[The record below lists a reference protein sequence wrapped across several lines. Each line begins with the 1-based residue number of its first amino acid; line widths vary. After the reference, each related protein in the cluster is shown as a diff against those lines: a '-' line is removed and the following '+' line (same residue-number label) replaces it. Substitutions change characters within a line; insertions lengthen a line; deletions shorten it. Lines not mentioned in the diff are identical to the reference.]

1 VLSKWKCCGFVS
13 FFFSTFIFFNFIL
26 LGLVNSRF
34 ELMVFPVNFEMVY
47 RDVLKKFH
55 INLMLEFFKN

>member
-1 VLSKWKCCGFVS
+1 MCFLSGNAVDLFP
-13 FFFSTFIFFNFIL
+13 FFKKKFIL

-47 RDVLKKFH
+47 RDVLKKNSH
-55 INLMLEFFKN
+55 

>member
-1 VLSKWKCCGFVS
+1 
-13 FFFSTFIFFNFIL
+13 
-26 LGLVNSRF
+26 
-34 ELMVFPVNFEMVY
+34 MVFPVNFEMVY